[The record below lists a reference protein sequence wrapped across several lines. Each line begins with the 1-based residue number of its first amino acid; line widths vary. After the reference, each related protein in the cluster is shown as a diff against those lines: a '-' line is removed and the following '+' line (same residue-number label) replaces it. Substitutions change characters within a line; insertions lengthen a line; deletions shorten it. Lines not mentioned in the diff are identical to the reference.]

1 MSYSRRPWL
10 KRLAK
15 RGTSLHA
22 KRLATLFVGAALS
35 VGGAAEAFNG
45 VQFTV
50 EKDLDRVRVIRKKG
64 LQEST
69 IANLEGKYTSNSVF
83 KLARILPDRY
93 VTQKT
98 NLFDS
103 SWFPLPSIAEEL
115 ALEPGLVPAQTVKS
129 IAREFS
135 IINETI
141 QQEFFRTI
149 PFGELIHR
157 NAEKYDVD
165 PLLVAAI
172 MEQESKFRPR
182 ALSPMGA
189 CGLMQ
194 LMPRTGYWMGAQ
206 NLYDPEENVEA
217 GVKYLKYLNKR
228 FNGDTK
234 KVIAAYNAG
243 EGNVMRYRGTPPFQE
258 TTTYVRNVTRNYQ
271 KRQRQ
276 LAAFQAQASA
286 R

>member
-1 MSYSRRPWL
+1 MSHSRRRWL
-10 KRLAK
+10 KKLAT

-35 VGGAAEAFNG
+35 IGGAAEAFNG

-50 EKDLDRVRVIRKKG
+50 EKDLDRVRVIRRKG
-64 LQEST
+64 LEEST

-83 KLARILPDRY
+83 KLARIFPDRY

-103 SWFPLPSIAEEL
+103 SWFPLPLISEEL
-115 ALEPGLVPAQTVKS
+115 SLEPVKS

-135 IINETI
+135 ILNENI

-157 NAEKYDVD
+157 NAAKHDVD

-182 ALSPMGA
+182 ALSPKGA
-189 CGLMQ
+189 QGLMQ
-194 LMPRTGYWMGAQ
+194 LMPRTGYWMGAR

-217 GVKYLKYLNKR
+217 GVKYLKYLNQR

-243 EGNVMRYRGTPPFQE
+243 EGNVMRYRGTPPFSE

-276 LAAFQAQASA
+276 FATFQSQAES